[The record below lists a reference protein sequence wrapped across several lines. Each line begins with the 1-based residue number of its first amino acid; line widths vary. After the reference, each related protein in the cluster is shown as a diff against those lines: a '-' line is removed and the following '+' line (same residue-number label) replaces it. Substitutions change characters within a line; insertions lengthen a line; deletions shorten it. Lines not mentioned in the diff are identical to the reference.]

1 MHVSCVEHKF
11 FLKCFYVASNVLVA
25 ILSISLPATFLHHL
39 VPYVGYPSARD
50 EVDEEDEEDH
60 VQDPEDHVGPAD
72 IK

>member
-1 MHVSCVEHKF
+1 MPWLLF
-11 FLKCFYVASNVLVA
+11 F
-25 ILSISLPATFLHHL
+25 SISLPATFLHHL